1 MEKPNLTSVLTL
13 GEKIRNIRKEKRI
26 SQFDLELKIGAAFG
40 SISRL
45 ENNLV
50 KPTKETLSKISRAL
64 ELKPSQTADL
74 LGLKIFSPEELIAA
88 INKISESLD
97 LETTLQTA
105 VDIIFDLYPNYIGGV
120 IFLKNGNFLRSKT
133 ISNTPNVN
141 KALTLFPTPF
151 SKLKVSLKTNL
162 INLGVKSVLLKR
174 NFQSTNPVD
183 FTRGAINDI
192 VIKIMQ
198 KITGFS
204 IGITIPIIFN
214 KKVFGVA
221 LYSKKS
227 EESFSIEEEKIL
239 VLLTK
244 QLAIAINNAQKFRKL
259 SNSMKIHKKIL
270 TNTINQ

>member
-227 EESFSIEEEKIL
+227 EKSFSIEEEKIL

>member
-227 EESFSIEEEKIL
+227 EKSFSIEEEKIL

-270 TNTINQ
+270 THTINQ